1 MSLIWF
7 TRHIG
12 GLFDANLFFA
22 TYELMNPDE
31 LHRDAVVI
39 DGLIIAGWNEA
50 RIRKVIGGNWLALL
64 DEVWK
69 A

>member
-1 MSLIWF
+1 
-7 TRHIG
+7 
-12 GLFDANLFFA
+12 
-22 TYELMNPDE
+22 MNPDE

-39 DGLIIAGWNEA
+39 DGLIIANWSRTIGEFPNLTAAMHRAGWNET